1 VAVPSDPV
9 TLYCV
14 TAALAIV
21 PTYNER
27 ESLPSTVR
35 RILDAAP
42 ELSVLVVDDNSPDG
56 TGAIADEL
64 ATGDPRVSVLHRAGK
79 SGLGSAYVAGFR
91 WALARD
97 YDVVFEVDA
106 DGSHQPEEL
115 PRLLEA
121 LKDGADLVIGTRWMP
136 GGRVENWPVHRR
148 LISHAGT
155 LFARIMLGSRLRDI
169 TSGFRGYRA
178 DALRAIELSA
188 VHSHGYSFQIEM
200 AWLVEK
206 SGRPV
211 AERPITFIEREAGS
225 SKMSMGIVFEAM
237 TRVFLWGVRHRI
249 ASLTHRSRQPHAG
262 DQSAVKSSPLS

>member
-1 VAVPSDPV
+1 
-9 TLYCV
+9 V

-27 ESLPSTVR
+27 DSLSGTVR

-42 ELSVLVVDDNSPDG
+42 ELRVLVVDDNSPDG
-56 TGAIADEL
+56 TGRIADEL
-64 ATGDPRVSVLHRAGK
+64 AAADPRVSVLHREGK

-91 WALARD
+91 WALDRE
-97 YDVVFEVDA
+97 YDIVFEVDA

-115 PRLLEA
+115 PRLLHA
-121 LKDGADLVIGTRWMP
+121 LLDGADLVIGTRWMP

-148 LISHAGT
+148 VISHAGT
-155 LFARIMLGSRLRDI
+155 LFARVMLGSRLRDI

-178 DALRAIELSA
+178 DALRALDLSA

-200 AWLVEK
+200 AWLVER

-211 AERPITFIEREAGS
+211 AERPITFIERESGS
-225 SKMSMGIVFEAM
+225 SKMSTGIVLEAM
-237 TRVFLWGVRHRI
+237 MRVFAWGVSHRI
-249 ASLTHRSRQPHAG
+249 RTLGRRSPARAAPDERGAVESAG
-262 DQSAVKSSPLS
+262 LS

>member
-1 VAVPSDPV
+1 
-9 TLYCV
+9 V

-27 ESLPSTVR
+27 ESLPITVR
-35 RILDAAP
+35 RILEAAP
-42 ELSVLVVDDNSPDG
+42 ELAVLVVDDNSPDG
-56 TGAIADEL
+56 TGRIADEL
-64 ATGDPRVSVLHRAGK
+64 AAADARVSVLHREGK

-97 YDVVFEVDA
+97 YDIVFEVDA

-115 PRLLEA
+115 PSLLQAIE
-121 LKDGADLVIGTRWMP
+121 DGADLAIGTRWMP
-136 GGRVENWPVHRR
+136 GGRVENWPLHRR

-155 LFARIMLGSRLRDI
+155 LFARVMLGSRLRDI

-178 DALRAIELSA
+178 DALRALDLSS

-200 AWLVEK
+200 AWLVER

-211 AERPITFIEREAGS
+211 AERPITFIERESGS
-225 SKMSMGIVFEAM
+225 SKMSMGIVLEAM
-237 TRVFLWGVRHRI
+237 MRVFSWGVRHR
-249 ASLTHRSRQPHAG
+249 AHSLRRRFRRGSAADDRG
-262 DQSAVKSSPLS
+262 AVKSTGLP

>member
-1 VAVPSDPV
+1 M
-9 TLYCV
+9 

-56 TGAIADEL
+56 TGRIADDL
-64 ATGDPRVSVLHRAGK
+64 AAADSRISVLHRAGK

-97 YDVVFEVDA
+97 YDLVFEVDA
-106 DGSHQPEEL
+106 DGSHQPEQL
-115 PRLLEA
+115 PGLLRA
-121 LKDGADLVIGTRWMP
+121 LTDGADLVIGTRWMP
-136 GGRVENWPVHRR
+136 GGRVENWPLHRR

-155 LFARIMLGSRLRDI
+155 LFARVMLGSRLRDI

-178 DALRAIELSA
+178 DALRALDLSA

-200 AWLVEK
+200 AWLVERA
-206 SGRPV
+206 GRPV
-211 AERPITFIEREAGS
+211 AERPITFIERESGS
-225 SKMSMGIVFEAM
+225 SKMSMGIVVEAM
-237 TRVFLWGVRHRI
+237 TRVFVWGVRHRI
-249 ASLTHRSRQPHAG
+249 GSLGRRSAQRPATGERDAVERAG
-262 DQSAVKSSPLS
+262 SPN